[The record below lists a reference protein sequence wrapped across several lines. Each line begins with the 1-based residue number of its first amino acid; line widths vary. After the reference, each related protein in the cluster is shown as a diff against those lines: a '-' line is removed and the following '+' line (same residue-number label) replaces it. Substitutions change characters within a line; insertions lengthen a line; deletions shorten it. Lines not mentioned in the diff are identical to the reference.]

1 MKVLEYDVYD
11 GFNKNGSSRQSE
23 VTATYDELKELF
35 GTPSYTDADPYAKV
49 SCEWVLNVK
58 VLDED
63 DPYVESADDY
73 QYEQVSV
80 YAWKY
85 GYIPVEETTWNIGGF
100 DYNAGDIVKTII
112 EKKIPFA
119 YSEVE

>member
-11 GFNKNGSSRQSE
+11 GFSQSGSSRQSE
-23 VTATYDELKELF
+23 VTTTYDELRELF
-35 GTPSYTDADPYAKV
+35 GTPSYTDADPYSKV

-63 DPYVESADDY
+63 DPYVESEDDY

-85 GYIPVEETTWNIGGF
+85 GYIPVEETQWNIGGHN
-100 DYNAGDIVKTII
+100 YNC
-112 EKKIPFA
+112 
-119 YSEVE
+119 SQC

>member
-11 GFNKNGSSRQSE
+11 GFSQSGSSRQSE
-23 VTATYDELKELF
+23 VTTTYDELRELF
-35 GTPSYTDADPYAKV
+35 GTPSYTDADPYSKV

-63 DPYVESADDY
+63 DPYVESEDDY

-85 GYIPVEETTWNIGGF
+85 GYIPVEETQWNIGGHN
-100 DYNAGDIVKTII
+100 YNAGDIVKTII
-112 EKKIPFA
+112 ENKIPYA

>member
-11 GFNKNGSSRQSE
+11 GFSQSGSSRQSE
-23 VTATYDELKELF
+23 VTTTYDELKELF
-35 GTPSYTDADPYAKV
+35 GTPSYTDADPYSKV

-63 DPYVESADDY
+63 DPYVESEDDY

-85 GYIPVEETTWNIGGF
+85 GYIPVEETQWNIGGHN
-100 DYNAGDIVKTII
+100 YNAGDIVKTII
-112 EKKIPFA
+112 EKKIPYA